1 MHRPGEIQPLGETL
15 AGIVGIAADRI
26 RQWGRVFRRPITY
39 SVLLRTRPRQDPLP
53 PNLAACESLDWL
65 LAAHAAAQGRA
76 FASLFS
82 LSHGWGPPYPETSGY
97 LVPTL
102 LMARGLGHR
111 GEELRE
117 AVARTGE
124 WLLEIQQPDGSF
136 CAPSDG
142 QPMVFDTG
150 QVLFG
155 LLALS
160 DGSDG
165 EERYLQ
171 SAYRAGEW
179 ILGRQDPRGYWVR
192 SAYRGIP
199 HTYYTRVSWALLMLS
214 RRTGEPRF
222 REAAHR
228 QLLWAKEQQ
237 TESGW
242 FSNCSFHPDEKPVL
256 HVIAYTIRG
265 LWESSLLLDD
275 RDLERSAVTAA
286 EALRRIEEE
295 KGRLASR
302 FGPGW
307 AGLGR
312 DACVT
317 GLCQMAGIWLR
328 MARRAGR
335 PDFAKAAKRCLV
347 PVFRCQVRHPR
358 RPEVHGGLPGSIPLW
373 GSYFPWTF
381 PNWGAKFLI
390 DAVLLTELSEKRAD
404 VPG

>member
-1 MHRPGEIQPLGETL
+1 
-15 AGIVGIAADRI
+15 
-26 RQWGRVFRRPITY
+26 
-39 SVLLRTRPRQDPLP
+39 
-53 PNLAACESLDWL
+53 
-65 LAAHAAAQGRA
+65 
-76 FASLFS
+76 
-82 LSHGWGPPYPETSGY
+82 
-97 LVPTL
+97 
-102 LMARGLGHR
+102 MARGLGHR
-111 GEELRE
+111 RGELQE

-124 WLLEIQQPDGSF
+124 WLLEIQQPDGSY

-199 HTYYTRVSWALLMLS
+199 HTYYTRVSWALLILS

-286 EALRRIEEE
+286 EALRRIEGE

-335 PDFAKAAKRCLV
+335 PDFAQAAKRCLV

-390 DAVLLTELSEKRAD
+390 DAVLLTELPESRAD